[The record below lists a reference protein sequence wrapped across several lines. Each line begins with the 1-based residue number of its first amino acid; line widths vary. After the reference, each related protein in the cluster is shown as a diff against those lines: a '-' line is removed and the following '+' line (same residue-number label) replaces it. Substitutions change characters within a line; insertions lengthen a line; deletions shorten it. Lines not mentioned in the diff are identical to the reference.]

1 MNLLGSSLYVFKIEV
16 GYIYLLLFRVVRAV
30 QVTASLS
37 LYLIFNECMDQRTD
51 VNHLQA
57 AVPTVQEP

>member
-1 MNLLGSSLYVFKIEV
+1 M
-16 GYIYLLLFRVVRAV
+16 LLFRVLV

-37 LYLIFNECMDQRTD
+37 LYLIFYECMDRRTD

-57 AVPTVQEP
+57 AVPTV